1 MVSALSSDHIPI
13 ASRLGV
19 SAAAGLQ
26 PAQIVAFCQYPGG
39 GNDSLITWLMA
50 QGARVAV
57 VPLNY
62 LPLDWFDH
70 YAHSYDVALVESAF
84 IGDDGAVI
92 DFGLRLRRFAPEL
105 PIIVLSSRIAAS
117 DYSTERMAICDVTL
131 KTPVQPADLIE
142 ALAAALENHAYWRD
156 TRFESRLVPARKP
169 PPIPPSPPSV

>member
-1 MVSALSSDHIPI
+1 MVSALSSDSIPVVP
-13 ASRLGV
+13 RLGL
-19 SAAAGLQ
+19 SAADGLQ

-39 GNDSLITWLMA
+39 GNDSLIAWLLA
-50 QGARVAV
+50 QGARVTI
-57 VPLNY
+57 VPLSY

-70 YAHSYDVALVESAF
+70 YAHSYDVALVEGGL

-131 KTPVQPADLIE
+131 KTPAHPTELIE

-156 TRFESRLVPARKP
+156 TRFENRRVMPRKSPPA
-169 PPIPPSPPSV
+169 PPSPPSV